1 MNTLEYTQHGC
12 LVREHR
18 LPVPLDHHGG
28 SQQIE
33 LFAREVIPPGG
44 ERFPALLFLQGGP
57 GGEGP
62 RLGDFRSIWAG
73 AALKKYRLVLM
84 DQRGTGQSSP
94 LFASNVTG
102 TDQEKANYLSLFIQE
117 QIVRDAEL
125 LREALDVNKWT
136 TLGQSYGGFLTV
148 AYLSLFPDSLEKSFI
163 TGGLPGLVPLD
174 QIYSLS
180 YKLTAARNEE
190 YFKRYPH
197 DEATIRHIAAHLAD
211 TDEYLPTGERLSS
224 QRFRSLGQNLGMS
237 GGFDT
242 LHYLFEGPFI
252 SVRGEKR
259 LSPAFLAAVGAQ
271 LSQAGRPLYYV
282 LQEAIYGPTTPEG
295 TKWSAERLAKSLPEF
310 SPDTDPLDQSTPWY
324 LTGEHVSRALLEED
338 PALSTLLGAVDVL
351 AQRTDWPQ
359 VYDLSMLSSNT
370 VPVAAAVYYDD
381 MFVPRELSM
390 DTATLMGATRTWV
403 TSEYQHDGLR
413 MSGPRVFEHLENLI
427 ND

>member
-1 MNTLEYTQHGC
+1 MNDLEYIQHGC
-12 LVREHR
+12 SVREHR
-18 LPVPLDHHGG
+18 LDVPLDYAHNRG
-28 SQQIE
+28 SIE

-44 ERFPALLFLQGGP
+44 EHFPPLLFLQGGP

-62 RLGDFRSIWAG
+62 RPANFRDIWMG
-73 AALKKYRLVLM
+73 AALKTHRLILM

-94 LFASNVTG
+94 LFSCNVAG
-102 TDQEKANYLSLFIQE
+102 SDGEKAEYLSLFLQE
-117 QIVRDAEL
+117 NIIRDAEA
-125 LREALDVNKWT
+125 LREALNIKRWT
-136 TLGQSYGGFLTV
+136 TLGQSYGGFLTL
-148 AYLSLFPDSLEKSFI
+148 AYLSLFPDSIEQSFI

-174 QIYSLS
+174 QIYTLS
-180 YKLTAARNEE
+180 YSLTAARNEE
-190 YFKRYPH
+190 YFKRYPR
-197 DEATIRHIAAHLAD
+197 DETTIRHIAAHLSD
-211 TDEYLPTGERLSS
+211 TVEYLPTGERLSS

-295 TKWSAERLAKSLPEF
+295 TRWSAERLAKSLPGF

-381 MFVPRELSM
+381 MFVPRKLSM